1 MNEEQINVKI
11 AELCGWKLR
20 QEIDGEFSLI
30 DPFGEKVSADWEPNT
45 TLDSFYYA
53 LPSYCTDLNA
63 MHEAEGTLME
73 PQQIAYA
80 DCLSAE
86 VGAHEIQVKAAGNQA
101 VADYFGQV
109 FFRLAN
115 ATAKQRAIA
124 FLKTKGIQTTK

>member
-63 MHEAEGTLME
+63 MHQAEGTMSLE
-73 PQQIAYA
+73 QWDSYITELYRIAQLPHI
-80 DCLSAE
+80 CHFT
-86 VGAHEIQVKAAGNQA
+86 HEIA
-101 VADYFGQV
+101 FIH
-109 FFRLAN
+109 

-124 FLKTKGIQTTK
+124 FLKTKGVQTTE